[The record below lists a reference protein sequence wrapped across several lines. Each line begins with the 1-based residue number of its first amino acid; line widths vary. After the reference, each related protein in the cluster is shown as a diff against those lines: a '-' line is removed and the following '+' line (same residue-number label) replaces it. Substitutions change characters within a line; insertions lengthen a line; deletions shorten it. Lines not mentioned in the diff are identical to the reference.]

1 MIIAIFFLILFVG
14 SFGTAVAVTALSSD
28 KFIEKMF
35 GISMLLFTIAI
46 SALLFIALFNLENT
60 NFDPKDYIGQTMQEE
75 IEDPFYEGPVDTIKI
90 LAVKDGYILIEKD
103 NEIRDSMTIDR
114 FNYLY
119 DGYEVVE

>member
-1 MIIAIFFLILFVG
+1 MLFTG
-14 SFGTAVAVTALSSD
+14 SIGAALATSALSGD
-28 KFIEKMF
+28 KFEKIF
-35 GISMLLFTIAI
+35 GISMLLLTIVVNTF
-46 SALLFIALFNLENT
+46 LFMALFHLVDT

-75 IEDPFYEGPVDTIKI
+75 IEDPFYEGPIDTIKI

-119 DGYEVVE
+119 DDYEVVE